1 MSFKEQSGIDIDQ
14 LIFGISQIS
23 QMLNVS
29 PRQLRYW
36 EKRGYIRSLAQ
47 KDGQT
52 RQYNAKAVVRIVG
65 IKHFLDEGYT
75 LAAAADKVT
84 KFAQQQKML
93 HDFVGQRFQGVTEID
108 GQPALD
114 FGHLADQHLYG
125 VMQQGRAEF
134 KLRQD

>member
-1 MSFKEQSGIDIDQ
+1 MSFIEKSGIDIGQ

-23 QMLNVS
+23 QMIDVS

-52 RQYNAKAVVRIVG
+52 RQYSAKAAVRIMG

-84 KFAQQQKML
+84 KFAQQQTL
-93 HDFVGQRFQGVTEID
+93 LQHFIVQRFEGTTEID

-114 FGHLADQHLYG
+114 FGTIDQQHLYG
-125 VMQQGRAEF
+125 VMKDGRAEF